1 MSNKEKLSECLGWL
15 AVALAQY
22 VMEYGLP
29 YGYRV
34 YQDSG
39 VIMIKMINYERMRKV
54 GRCFTIDH
62 ILSLEDPIECLRME
76 LIDMHNELRREE
88 AVNEEV

>member
-1 MSNKEKLSECLGWL
+1 MSNKEKLSECLVYL
-15 AVALAQY
+15 AVALAYY

-34 YQDSG
+34 DQDSG
-39 VIMIKMINYERMRKV
+39 VIMIQMINYGRIRKV
-54 GRCFTIDH
+54 GRCFTTDY

-76 LIDMHNELRREE
+76 LIDMHNELQKEE
-88 AVNEEV
+88 AE